1 MAGES
6 EEFKGEYRKGPK
18 THLVRTASG
27 SLAPAKSYKGIK
39 ALLDALPTHQVM
51 KQKYPKLFLKKGAT
65 NTRVAEE
72 KQNVRVVGW
81 MFDAKREDDEDYHVI
96 VGTQSS
102 GTDNTFMN
110 VEVSGLPPSGKD
122 RTDLKAARIEFENIA
137 QRTISRAH
145 YNNFIP
151 PIKVRITGSL
161 FFDGDHAPGSIG
173 PMGHKPKTVWE
184 IHPVAKIEAI

>member
-18 THLVRTASG
+18 THLVRMASG
-27 SLAPAKSYKGIK
+27 SLAPAKSYTGIK
-39 ALLDALPTHQVM
+39 ALLSVLPFHQVM
-51 KQKYPKLFLKKGAT
+51 KQKYPKLFLKKGAP
-65 NTRVAEE
+65 NVRVAEE
-72 KQNVRVVGW
+72 NRNVRVIGW
-81 MFDAKREDDEDYHVI
+81 MFHAKREGDEDYHVL
-96 VGTQSS
+96 VGTKSS
-102 GTDNTFMN
+102 GVDNTFMN

-122 RTDLKAARIEFENIA
+122 RSDLKAARTQFENIA
-137 QRTISRAH
+137 QRTISRAR
-145 YNNFIP
+145 YNDFTP

-173 PMGHKPKTVWE
+173 SKGHKPKTVWE